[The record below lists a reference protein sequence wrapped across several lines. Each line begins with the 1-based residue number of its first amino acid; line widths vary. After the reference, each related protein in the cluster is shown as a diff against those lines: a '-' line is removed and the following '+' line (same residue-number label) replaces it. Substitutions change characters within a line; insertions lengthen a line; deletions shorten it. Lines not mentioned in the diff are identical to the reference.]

1 MSGRSHSSVPFVML
15 ALLEVETRKHMLQQ
29 FIRES
34 NCSSAVSSIVPF
46 AQKWRPEK
54 TCYMVYGGQKPFNCS
69 TCDASF
75 TRSGKHKLKKYSVYM
90 RGISHQV

>member
-15 ALLEVETRKHMLQQ
+15 ALLEVETRKHMLEQ

-34 NCSSAVSSIVPF
+34 NRSSAVSSIVPF

-54 TCYMVYGGQKPFNCS
+54 TCYNGLWK
-69 TCDASF
+69 AK
-75 TRSGKHKLKKYSVYM
+75 TRSGKHKLKKYSMYM